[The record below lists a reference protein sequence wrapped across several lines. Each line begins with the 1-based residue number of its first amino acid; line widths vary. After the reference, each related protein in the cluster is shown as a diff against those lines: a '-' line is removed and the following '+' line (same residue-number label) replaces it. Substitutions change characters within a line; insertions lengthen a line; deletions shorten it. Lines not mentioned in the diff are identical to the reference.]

1 MNNTAIDDLLC
12 GIVSGW
18 YESVADW
25 TPPGQTSGATCAA
38 CADTLLARVI
48 DVREWPHDLMHQ
60 FAAELESA
68 SLHILDARHGYGTA
82 DGDAAALEEVRDY
95 VAAAITRQA
104 EDILDVLEQCVTPR
118 LDAYVGRRLARG
130 LALVAAEPL
139 S

>member
-1 MNNTAIDDLLC
+1 MNRTAIDDLLC

-25 TPPGQTSGATCAA
+25 APPGQTSGLTCAA
-38 CADTLLARVI
+38 CGHTLLAQVI

-68 SLHILDARHGYGTA
+68 SLHILDARHA
-82 DGDAAALEEVRDY
+82 SGDAGDGVVALEEVRAY
-95 VAAAITRQA
+95 VAETITHQLD
-104 EDILDVLEQCVTPR
+104 DILDVLEQCVTPR

-130 LALVAAEPL
+130 LALVAAAPR

>member
-1 MNNTAIDDLLC
+1 MNRTAIDDLPC

-25 TPPGQTSGATCAA
+25 APPGQTSGVTCAA
-38 CADTLLARVI
+38 CGDTLLAGVL
-48 DVREWPHDLMHQ
+48 DVRDWPHDLMHQ

-68 SLHILDARHGYGTA
+68 SLHILDARQGSGA
-82 DGDAAALEEVRDY
+82 AGDGGAALEEVRAY
-95 VAAAITRQA
+95 VAETVAVQID
-104 EDILDVLEQCVTPR
+104 DILDVLEQCVTPR

-130 LALVAAEPL
+130 LALVAAAPQ